1 MQMNQAMIKG
11 TSLSKG
17 ELLTLLDQ
25 LKGLSLKPK
34 EKTVFS
40 IGGRGHYENPVS
52 DVLAFFLD
60 PNEDHELGPLVAQ
73 AMLSCAGI
81 TASPHSIE
89 AIHREHVTNEQARL
103 DLVVVG
109 DNWVLA
115 IENKVYHTA
124 NNPFEHYKT
133 YLKQAFPKQ
142 KENLKFILLSPK
154 NDHAEDWQPVS
165 FTELSKAIQ
174 AGMAEQVLE
183 LPFNKWHFFLRDF
196 LTNLKTLSGVDAMD
210 DTTFELLQENISDI
224 YKLDKVKKAFND
236 EVRQQGVK
244 LLEEGL
250 QGKSRSFQSSVQTW
264 PDNAPAYRFRCNEWH
279 HENDVVLVVGYGPDR
294 SHQLRIYVESSESDQ
309 LRDLLESAKFTYKNW
324 PEHNNAW
331 DCYSLDDRISSISE
345 GLKRLG
351 EVAKL
356 FDDWHVANNRI
367 MAK

>member
-40 IGGRGHYENPVS
+40 IGGRGHYENPIS

-89 AIHREHVTNEQARL
+89 AIHREHVTNKQARL

-165 FTELSKAIQ
+165 FTELSQAIQ
-174 AGMAEQVLE
+174 AGMAEQGAIVIC
-183 LPFNKWHFFLRDF
+183 
-196 LTNLKTLSGVDAMD
+196 GV
-210 DTTFELLQENISDI
+210 
-224 YKLDKVKKAFND
+224 
-236 EVRQQGVK
+236 
-244 LLEEGL
+244 
-250 QGKSRSFQSSVQTW
+250 
-264 PDNAPAYRFRCNEWH
+264 
-279 HENDVVLVVGYGPDR
+279 
-294 SHQLRIYVESSESDQ
+294 
-309 LRDLLESAKFTYKNW
+309 
-324 PEHNNAW
+324 
-331 DCYSLDDRISSISE
+331 
-345 GLKRLG
+345 
-351 EVAKL
+351 
-356 FDDWHVANNRI
+356 
-367 MAK
+367 